1 MENKE
6 VWKIRSA
13 KREECGNFEVWKTG
27 SVENAEFKKMDGEL
41 KKKHYCE
48 RYTYLNLSSTHFDV

>member
-6 VWKIRSA
+6 VWKIRSV

-27 SVENAEFKKMDGEL
+27 SMENEEFKKW
-41 KKKHYCE
+41 
-48 RYTYLNLSSTHFDV
+48 TAS

>member
-6 VWKIRSA
+6 GWKIRSV

-41 KKKHYCE
+41 KKNIAVSAI
-48 RYTYLNLSSTHFDV
+48 RI

>member
-13 KREECGNFEVWKTG
+13 KREECGNFAV
-27 SVENAEFKKMDGEL
+27 FKKMDGEL
-41 KKKHYCE
+41 KKK
-48 RYTYLNLSSTHFDV
+48 TLL